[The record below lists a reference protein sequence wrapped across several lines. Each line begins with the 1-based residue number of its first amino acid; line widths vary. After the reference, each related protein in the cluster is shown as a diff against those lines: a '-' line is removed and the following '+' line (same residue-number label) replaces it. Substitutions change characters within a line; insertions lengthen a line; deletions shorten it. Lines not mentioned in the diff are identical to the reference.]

1 MKTWTVSKISIF
13 GVKAV
18 VLALCFFCL
27 ACGGNNNSESADTS
41 PKEFYL
47 EKVDSLRVDRETDVR
62 ILDYHPAKKQFLA
75 VDKISGEFLVL
86 DSKGVILE
94 EVLRRGEGPNEI
106 NTNVLA
112 LSFNQEEGGY
122 LAQSSL
128 EQLWFDD
135 AWEVKER
142 IKFASYS
149 TIYFYSGPQKRVP
162 YYRPN
167 NDSSFYFFTNF
178 FSGVPN
184 GVGAEIA
191 SLIEQY
197 NPHSQELE
205 WVLPCDLEQLPVFEI
220 DEKNKDKKPTAVYSL
235 DRKEGRLY
243 LTFER
248 STEMG
253 VYHMTNDFALIEKSG
268 FKHKSFYPSYNAKNI
283 SLIDFG
289 QDIFGLLYYK
299 GLSEAATASRKESDP
314 GNFPFMDPA
323 LYQFI
328 FINEG
333 IQRDEEIAFP
343 TGSDPRAEI
352 LSLPNSRLLLRD
364 KYTGDVEPDYHTYSI
379 YKLKAR

>member
-1 MKTWTVSKISIF
+1 M
-13 GVKAV
+13 

-27 ACGGNNNSESADTS
+27 ACWGNNNSESADTS
-41 PKEFYL
+41 PKEYYL

-62 ILDYHPAKKQFLA
+62 ILDYHPEKKQFLA
-75 VDKISGEFLVL
+75 VDKISEEFLVL
-86 DSKGVILE
+86 DSKGGILE

-122 LAQSSL
+122 FAQSSL

-149 TIYFYSGPQKRVP
+149 TIYFYSGPQKSVP
-162 YYRPN
+162 YYRPTN
-167 NDSSFYFFTNF
+167 VSSFYFFTNF

-197 NPHSQELE
+197 NPHRKELE
-205 WVLPCDLEQLPVFEI
+205 WVLPFDLEQLPVFEI
-220 DEKNKDKKPTAVYSL
+220 DEKNKDKKPTAIYSL
-235 DRKEGRLY
+235 NREVGRLY
-243 LTFER
+243 LTFDR

-253 VYHMTNDFALIEKSG
+253 VYDLTNDFAFIEKSG

-314 GNFPFMDPA
+314 GNFPFMDPS

-328 FINEG
+328 LTNDG
-333 IQRDEEIAFP
+333 VQQSEEIAFP
-343 TGSDPRAEI
+343 AGSDPRAEI
-352 LSLPNSRLLLRD
+352 LSLPNRHLLLRD
-364 KYTGDVEPDYHTYSI
+364 KYTGDVEPDFHTYSI
-379 YKLKAR
+379 YELKAR